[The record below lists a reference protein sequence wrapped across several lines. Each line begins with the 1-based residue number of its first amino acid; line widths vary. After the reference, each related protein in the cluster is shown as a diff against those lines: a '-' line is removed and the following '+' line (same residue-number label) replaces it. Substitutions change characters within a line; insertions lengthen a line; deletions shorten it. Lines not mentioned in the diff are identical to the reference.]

1 MTFDIFERHLGSL
14 PYSRLNQDRPVEES
28 CEKGVIH
35 YPSSPKKSRYF
46 YSMLSTIFVTLAGVT
61 GYLLGTLKS
70 HGQCEI
76 GRLAG
81 TVTQGKAS
89 AQRTQIITY
98 LPF

>member
-1 MTFDIFERHLGSL
+1 MIFDIFERYLGSP
-14 PYSRLNQDRPVEES
+14 PYSRLDQDSFVEES

-35 YPSSPKKSRYF
+35 YPSISKKSRYF
-46 YSMLSTIFVTLAGVT
+46 YSVLSAIFVTLAGVA

-70 HGQCEI
+70 HGQYEV

-81 TVTQGKAS
+81 TVTQGKVS
-89 AQRTQIITY
+89 AQRTQTTTY